1 MSHVHDMNA
10 IRRSSTS
17 RRVRLPLSAL
27 VLLLSACAPDPPPFE
42 EVADLKQLMNSV
54 LDPAA
59 EVYWDAVGTIIDLN
73 GTVEIAPSTDEEW
86 QAVRDAA
93 IVIAESGNLLMM
105 EGRRQGGVEWMTL
118 SRALV
123 EVGREALEAAE
134 AEDTAAVFD
143 AGAEVYYACSRCHAT
158 YAPDTLGPSFVRDQ

>member
-1 MSHVHDMNA
+1 MRA
-10 IRRSSTS
+10 TL
-17 RRVRLPLSAL
+17 LPSFIL
-27 VLLLSACAPDPPPFE
+27 VALLSGCTADPPPFE

-54 LDPAA
+54 VDPAA

-86 QAVRDAA
+86 QAVRNAA

-105 EGRRQGGVEWMTL
+105 EGRRQGGVEWIAL
-118 SRALV
+118 SKALI
-123 EVGREALEAAE
+123 EVGREALAAAE

-143 AGAEVYYACSRCHAT
+143 AGAEVYYVCSRCHAT
-158 YAPDTLGPSFVRDQ
+158 YAPDTLGPSFIREQ